1 MFCRRTFLNP
11 CSSALTSYRPADRL
25 GNVKN
30 PVASLTAVRGI
41 WVAVAVT
48 VTVAP
53 GTTAPCA
60 SLMVP
65 EICPRSSWAAAGA
78 ATPSA
83 HATTRAQRRTTRA
96 EKYIYVLLLVPF
108 TRYAWPENYDGV
120 PPVSR
125 YVIASWSSG
134 APVRRGPSPRAPSP
148 PSSASA
154 RDTGCRP

>member
-96 EKYIYVLLLVPF
+96 EKYIYVLLLVPL
-108 TRYAWPENYDGV
+108 TRYAWPETTTGL
-120 PPVSR
+120 PPCQGTLSR
-125 YVIASWSSG
+125 AGRLARPFG
-134 APVRRGPSPRAPSP
+134 AGLLNELILLLHQRR
-148 PSSASA
+148 
-154 RDTGCRP
+154 